1 MKPLKNI
8 SIASIC
14 SKIPSPKCGIED
26 YILMYDNFNGED
38 SLKKMYNS
46 STPLKLREM
55 IIMLVTDGNVGL
67 NINQKDLTLHQ
78 GSCVCMMPESIIKFG
93 VPSNNFKYLLYVMY
107 QGIIN
112 DVLTDI
118 GISYNMLTMSH
129 DFYHEKCD
137 DNFFSYRTDIYNE
150 LKEELLRD
158 PYKYQKLFVRSYAN
172 IIMINNITL
181 FNQQFKPQGNTVSQQ
196 DNLYRSFISLLNK
209 HCIRERAVQFYAEQ
223 LGITPKYLSA
233 VSLQYS
239 GKNASMWISEFVV
252 EKAKNL
258 LREQQ
263 YTIKEVSEILN
274 FKSQGFFGRYFKR
287 VSGMS
292 PKTFIT
298 KNTN

>member
-46 STPLKLREM
+46 STPLKLKEM
-55 IIMLVTDGNVGL
+55 IIMLVTEGSISVTA
-67 NINQKDLTLHQ
+67 NQTNLTLNPS
-78 GSCVCMMPESIIKFG
+78 SCICLMPESIIKFG
-93 VPSNNFKYLLYVMY
+93 TPSNNFKYLLYVMY
-107 QGIIN
+107 NNIIY

-129 DFYHEKCD
+129 DYYHEKCD
-137 DNFFSYRTDIYNE
+137 EDFISYRTDIYNE
-150 LKEELLRD
+150 LKEELLRA
-158 PYKYQKLFVRSYAN
+158 PYKHQKLFVRSYAN
-172 IIMINNITL
+172 IILINNITL
-181 FNQQFKPQGNTVSQQ
+181 FNQQFKPQGNSVSQQ
-196 DNLYRSFISLLNK
+196 DNLYRNFINLLNQNCTK
-209 HCIRERAVQFYAEQ
+209 ERSVQFYAKE
-223 LGITPKYLSA
+223 LRITPKYLSA

-292 PKTFIT
+292 PKSFISGL
-298 KNTN
+298 